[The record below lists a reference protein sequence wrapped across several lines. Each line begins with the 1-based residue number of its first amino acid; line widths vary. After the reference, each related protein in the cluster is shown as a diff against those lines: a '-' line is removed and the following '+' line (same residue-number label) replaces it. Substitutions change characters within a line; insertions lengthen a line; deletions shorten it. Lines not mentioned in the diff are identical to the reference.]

1 MNGTIS
7 AISEPNQGSSFIV
20 EIPLNT
26 SNRKENYVTNEYY
39 IEKNLKVLIIDDDEI
54 TCQHTSAIL
63 NNAGV
68 KADYVFNGNDG
79 IEKIKNS
86 TKEGYV
92 YDLII
97 VEWKMPEMDG
107 YETCSKIRKIVGDDV
122 LIFIMSSFD
131 WAEIED
137 SARENG
143 VNHFIS
149 KPMFVDDIHYMI
161 QSLENNESRK
171 IKEKKSE
178 SEIKFNEEK
187 ILLVEDNEI
196 NAEILKTL
204 LECYNLNVTLA
215 ADGKIALDKFEES
228 SLNEY
233 RVILMDI
240 RMPVMN
246 GLEATK
252 KIRALDRD
260 DATSIPIFALS
271 ANAFA
276 EDIENSINAG
286 MNEHLCKPI
295 DIKEITAKL
304 KEYIQ

>member
-1 MNGTIS
+1 
-7 AISEPNQGSSFIV
+7 
-20 EIPLNT
+20 
-26 SNRKENYVTNEYY
+26 
-39 IEKNLKVLIIDDDEI
+39 
-54 TCQHTSAIL
+54 
-63 NNAGV
+63 
-68 KADYVFNGNDG
+68 
-79 IEKIKNS
+79 
-86 TKEGYV
+86 
-92 YDLII
+92 
-97 VEWKMPEMDG
+97 
-107 YETCSKIRKIVGDDV
+107 
-122 LIFIMSSFD
+122 
-131 WAEIED
+131 
-137 SARENG
+137 
-143 VNHFIS
+143 
-149 KPMFVDDIHYMI
+149 MI

-252 KIRALDRD
+252 TIRALDRD

-271 ANAFA
+271 AHAFA

-286 MNEHLCKPI
+286 MNAHLCKPI